1 MIDPRNRADE
11 IEIARIQAALEDM
24 FDRQVAAE
32 PEARETELVQT
43 LHAELASVPESA
55 RAGLVDALLALYP
68 ADAPAVSSPEE
79 GAELS
84 ELRREIERLREQ
96 AEPRTVPGRPTGGG
110 EALGEVLTVL
120 LGRGG
125 NEAAVAG
132 DEGRA
137 RVTAVVQALVGFA
150 EKLGRTYLAATA
162 DRDHTMAGRVQQTIR
177 AELEGRQAGGT
188 VADMLD
194 TIADQV
200 MLQLVAFRNACAR
213 GGGELLRE
221 LSPTAIEAEV
231 NRTKGGALNSLFLH
245 KNCWDLLSARY
256 RDLQSAE
263 GELYDRFFDRVFRA
277 ELYRL
282 GQARGKGGRTDAR

>member
-1 MIDPRNRADE
+1 
-11 IEIARIQAALEDM
+11 
-24 FDRQVAAE
+24 
-32 PEARETELVQT
+32 
-43 LHAELASVPESA
+43 
-55 RAGLVDALLALYP
+55 
-68 ADAPAVSSPEE
+68 
-79 GAELS
+79 
-84 ELRREIERLREQ
+84 
-96 AEPRTVPGRPTGGG
+96 
-110 EALGEVLTVL
+110 VL

-137 RVTAVVQALVGFA
+137 RVTAVVKALVAFA

-177 AELEGRQAGGT
+177 AELEGRQADGT

-194 TIADQV
+194 TIADEV

-213 GGGELLRE
+213 GGEELLRE

-231 NRTKGGALNSLFLH
+231 SRTKGGALNSLFLH

-263 GELYDRFFDRVFRA
+263 GEMYERFFDRVFRA

-282 GQARGKGGRTDAR
+282 GQARGKGGRADAR